1 MAKIR
6 IIPTVLTNGITVVK
20 GKNFNNWRTVGNAEA
35 IASLYAK
42 RDVDELMFLDVE
54 ARNLGQRISLELV
67 STFSD
72 VLNIPFSVG
81 GGINSIEEVGEY
93 FRRGA
98 EKVVLG
104 TAAVENQLLIKET
117 AQKYGSQA
125 VVVSIDIESVNS
137 RKVCTN
143 SGNKKVDTSLEEF
156 ISQISSAGAGELL
169 LQNLELEGEM
179 KGYDLDLITSIRSM
193 TDLPIIASSGCGNAL
208 DAKRAIDSGANALG
222 VGSLFHFTETT
233 PKSLAKELKSLGVD
247 LRNP

>member
-6 IIPTVLTNGITVVK
+6 IIPTVLTNGVTVVK

-35 IASLYAK
+35 IANLYAK

-67 STFSD
+67 SVFSD

-104 TAAVENQLLIKET
+104 TAAVENPSLIEET
-117 AQKYGSQA
+117 SQKFGSQA
-125 VVVSIDIESVNS
+125 VVVSIDVENVNS
-137 RKVCTN
+137 RNVCTH
-143 SGNKKVDTSLEEF
+143 SGKKKEDIGLEEF
-156 ISQISSAGAGELL
+156 ICRVSSAGAGELL

-179 KGYDLDLITSIRSM
+179 KGYDLDLITTIRSM
-193 TDLPIIASSGCGNAL
+193 TDLPIIASSGCGSAL
-208 DAKRAIDSGANALG
+208 HAKSAIDSGANAVG
-222 VGSLFHFTETT
+222 VGSLFHFTEAT
-233 PKSLAKELKSLGVD
+233 PKSLAVELKSLGVD
-247 LRNP
+247 LRNA